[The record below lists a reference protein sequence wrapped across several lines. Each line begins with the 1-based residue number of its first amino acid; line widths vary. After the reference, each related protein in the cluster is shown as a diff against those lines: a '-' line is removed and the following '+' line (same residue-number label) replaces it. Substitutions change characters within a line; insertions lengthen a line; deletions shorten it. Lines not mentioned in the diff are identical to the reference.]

1 MKLYLFLLVFA
12 TLSFAFGQA
21 GFANTVVIPDC
32 SNSKSIAELEISSF
46 NEKFSS
52 SPFNNR
58 FVFGNEN
65 TIKTVVEINYLIIKD
80 KLIRNNHHVLYN
92 KYKFYLQQNILA
104 SDNHSHYKKLFYKL
118 RILQI

>member
-12 TLSFAFGQA
+12 TLSFAFRQA
-21 GFANTVVIPDC
+21 GCFDTVIVTDS

>member
-1 MKLYLFLLVFA
+1 MKLYLKLLVFS
-12 TLSFAFGQA
+12 TLSIAFGQA
-21 GFANTVVIPDC
+21 VFAETVVLSDY
-32 SNSKSIAELEISSF
+32 SYSKSNTEFEISSL

-65 TIKTVVEINYLIIKD
+65 TINTVVEINYLIIKD
-80 KLIRNNHHVLYN
+80 KLIRNNHHVVYN

-104 SDNHSHYKKLFYKL
+104 SDNNSHYKKLFYKL

>member
-1 MKLYLFLLVFA
+1 MKLYLKLLVFS
-12 TLSFAFGQA
+12 TLSIAFGQA
-21 GFANTVVIPDC
+21 VFADTVVISDC
-32 SNSKSIAELEISSF
+32 SNSKSNTEFEISSL

-65 TIKTVVEINYLIIKD
+65 TINTVVEINYLIIKD
-80 KLIRNNHHVLYN
+80 KLIRNNHHVVYN

-104 SDNHSHYKKLFYKL
+104 SDNNSHYKKLFYKL

>member
-1 MKLYLFLLVFA
+1 VFE
-12 TLSFAFGQA
+12 QA
-21 GFANTVVIPDC
+21 RCVDTVIKPD
-32 SNSKSIAELEISSF
+32 SLNSKSITELQVSSI

-65 TIKTVVEINYLIIKD
+65 TINTVVEINYLIIKD
-80 KLIRNNHHVLYN
+80 KLIRNNHRVLFN

-104 SDNHSHYKKLFYKL
+104 SGNQSYYKKLFYKL

>member
-12 TLSFAFGQA
+12 TLSIAFGQA
-21 GFANTVVIPDC
+21 GFANTVIIHDC

-65 TIKTVVEINYLIIKD
+65 TINTVVEINYLIIKD